1 MSFRRGVMVAAAML
15 AGVLPA
21 TAHAQHAQ
29 RAQQAL
35 SIKLLPPLYDQPLRF
50 VLNEPAYVAAFV
62 VSPGEGVRMIY
73 PLTRSSESLQ
83 WAGFHNEPLIGL
95 HQDDDAYD
103 VVFGRSAWSYASYGL
118 SAAQGPRYLYVI
130 ASRAPLDVARFV
142 HRPSTLQRTVGYEN
156 ARSFD
161 SEDAIDAL
169 LDHVVS
175 LGADDSWDSDVFM
188 LWAPDWVDNAP
199 HSLAEAMRLN
209 MPTRVV
215 ACRDGS
221 RRVVPMN
228 YAFSGCPGDARL
240 RVTHPLHPSAP
251 RVAAAPE
258 PPTVLPTIR
267 GVRVAQSPT
276 AKAEPAVTGFLT
288 TAAGGV
294 SDDGVRVVDRGDE
307 SSSAQTLTVV
317 DEVPAVI
324 VDRGGVRRGR
334 GDRDGNRDGNRDGS
348 RDRDHRWFLHRA
360 DPVVGSTP
368 QMAPAPRLAP
378 NPTLAPAPRLAPAPN
393 VPPARMSSPM
403 SSPRFERAEP
413 TRSEPVMRAA
423 PAPPAPAQPA
433 PVRTPPPAKV
443 Q

>member
-1 MSFRRGVMVAAAML
+1 MSFRRGVMVAAAVL

-21 TAHAQHAQ
+21 TTHAQ
-29 RAQQAL
+29 RAQQAV

-50 VLNEPAYVAAFV
+50 VLNEPAYVAAFI

-240 RVTHPLHPSAP
+240 RITHPVQPSAP

-258 PPTVLPTIR
+258 SPTVLPTIR
-267 GVRVAQSPT
+267 GVRMAQSP
-276 AKAEPAVTGFLT
+276 AVKAEPAVTGFLT

-307 SSSAQTLTVV
+307 STSAQTLTVV

-324 VDRGGVRRGR
+324 VDRGESRRER
-334 GDRDGNRDGNRDGS
+334 GDHDGNRDGD
-348 RDRDHRWFLHRA
+348 RDRDHRGFLHRA

-368 QMAPAPRLAP
+368 QLAPAPRLAP
-378 NPTLAPAPRLAPAPN
+378 NPALAPAPRLAPAPN
-393 VPPARMSSPM
+393 VPSASTSL
-403 SSPRFERAEP
+403 PRFERAEP
-413 TRSEPVMRAA
+413 ARSEPARSEPVMRAA
-423 PAPPAPAQPA
+423 PAQPAPAQPA
-433 PVRTPPPAKV
+433 PAPVPTTPPAKV

>member
-1 MSFRRGVMVAAAML
+1 
-15 AGVLPA
+15 
-21 TAHAQHAQ
+21 
-29 RAQQAL
+29 
-35 SIKLLPPLYDQPLRF
+35 
-50 VLNEPAYVAAFV
+50 
-62 VSPGEGVRMIY
+62 
-73 PLTRSSESLQ
+73 
-83 WAGFHNEPLIGL
+83 
-95 HQDDDAYD
+95 
-103 VVFGRSAWSYASYGL
+103 
-118 SAAQGPRYLYVI
+118 
-130 ASRAPLDVARFV
+130 V

-240 RVTHPLHPSAP
+240 RITHPMHPSVP

-267 GVRVAQSPT
+267 GVRMAQSPT
-276 AKAEPAVTGFLT
+276 AKVEPAVTGFLT

-294 SDDGVRVVDRGDE
+294 SDDGVRVVDRGDDRGDE

-360 DPVVGSTP
+360 DPAVGSTP

-378 NPTLAPAPRLAPAPN
+378 NPTTAPAPRLAPSPRMAPAPN
-393 VPPARMSSPM
+393 VPPARMSSP
-403 SSPRFERAEP
+403 RLERVEGVERAEP
-413 TRSEPVMRAA
+413 AHAAPVIRAA
-423 PAPPAPAQPA
+423 PVQATA
-433 PVRTPPPAKV
+433 PVQAAPAKV